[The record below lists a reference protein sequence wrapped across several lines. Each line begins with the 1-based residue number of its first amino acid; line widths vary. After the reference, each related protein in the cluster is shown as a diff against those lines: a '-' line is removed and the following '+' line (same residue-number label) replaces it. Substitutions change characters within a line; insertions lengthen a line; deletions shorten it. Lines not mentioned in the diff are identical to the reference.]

1 MKRILLLRKTTSDQG
16 TFGSIHLEN
25 LTLFSGELPWLD
37 NRPNVSCIPTGV
49 YQCVYTPSARFK
61 RRLYAVTSVQG
72 RAGVRFHSANLMG
85 NTTLGYKAQLNGCI
99 ALGEKL
105 GTIEGQRAILLSASA
120 MRKFETALNYEPFEL
135 EVIEEY
141 V

>member
-1 MKRILLLRKTTSDQG
+1 
-16 TFGSIHLEN
+16 
-25 LTLFSGELPWLD
+25 
-37 NRPNVSCIPTGV
+37 
-49 YQCVYTPSARFK
+49 
-61 RRLYAVTSVQG
+61 
-72 RAGVRFHSANLMG
+72 MG